1 MKKSEQKLAFLSGR
15 RSTRRIG
22 RSARTPHRAGRR
34 FGRLRQ
40 AADDVARDACG
51 LVALGLGLGCGQRGG
66 ERSLFGLLAF
76 DFLHRDL
83 GLQGL
88 QRFLRGGGPAGF
100 QLQQLL
106 LGRRHRDGGIGQLAL
121 HGGVGLRGFQQ
132 RFLRGQLLG
141 AGQMGGLLFSHT
153 LHDHVGLRLFGL
165 GAGLGFGSHI
175 QFRFQ
180 TAGDRFRG
188 AHFGRRGAALLRQFL
203 FDQRQ
208 RRALG
213 LDEFAFGLQQR
224 LRRRG
229 FLLLD
234 LHALA
239 LHFTEFDGQARLR
252 RQSLRGGGLLLRFQC
267 HLVGDHPRGDG
278 LFFAGI
284 GQAQRG
290 DLRLL
295 RFDAC
300 LGGGGRG
307 FLGQQFFLQRDQRL
321 LLGGGAGAFGGGQRG
336 RLRGRFCGQ
345 RFGGFACGGVGSLRL
360 GFALTRRRRVG
371 IANGAIFRKGCC
383 LALLGQRGGGVLR
396 GRVFGQ
402 RGDRA
407 LLRIVFG
414 GGAFGDAARQGG
426 AFFGQLRGALVFD
439 GFDTGRFGGNDFSF
453 FQLPG
458 LHQRQRLGFDLGVR
472 FQLGFLF
479 GVHARQRHITQ
490 LTVGFDARLG
500 RGQDARLGVAAR
512 LHAGGGHHLHAFA
525 VDRRVADFLF
535 GLQAQMQ
542 RLRGA
547 ALRFGLRQRDLLALL
562 FQMRQRA
569 GLFQRAHFGG
579 GAVIGRFQRD
589 LVGALAL
596 HGQIERLVFGVG
608 QHLRGLARGVGVAF
622 AFARQRGDA
631 RVGRGDAGHFFARG
645 LHRGD
650 AFDSVQARLFG
661 LRVQLVGGARGLFRQ
676 FGFDGDLFGG
686 ALAVFFFLLGA
697 LLGGDADRGVG
708 FDAGAQFGGLLLDR
722 FEAGHAGLG
731 GVAQRFEALA
741 VGGDGFFRRL
751 GVLQRDGGGGGV
763 HRGAVLGQRAGAR
776 LGVGAVLGGAG
787 GLGVGLDAGDRL
799 VYGFHL
805 QRRAR
810 RRGHGRLLQDRHQI
824 KRRVLRRRL
833 RFAIGGVGD
842 GKEGAFALGQ
852 G

>member
-88 QRFLRGGGPAGF
+88 QRFLRGGGAAGF

-175 QFRFQ
+175 HFRFQ

-239 LHFTEFDGQARLR
+239 LHFTEFYGQASLR
-252 RQSLRGGGLLLRFQC
+252 RQGLRGGGLLLRFQC
-267 HLVGDHPRGDG
+267 HLVGDHPRGGG

-284 GQAQRG
+284 GQALLGVALYAQRG

-371 IANGAIFRKGCC
+371 IANGAIFRKGCR
-383 LALLGQRGGGVLR
+383 LALLGQRGDG
-396 GRVFGQ
+396 
-402 RGDRA
+402 A
-407 LLRIVFG
+407 LLRGVFG
-414 GGAFGDAARQGG
+414 GGAFGDAARQRG
-426 AFFGQLRGALVFD
+426 AFLGQAHGAFVFD
-439 GFDTGRFGGNDFSF
+439 GFDTGRFGRCGFGF
-453 FQLPG
+453 FQLRR
-458 LHQRQRLGFDLGVR
+458 LHQRQRLGFDPGVG
-472 FQLGFLF
+472 FQLGFLL
-479 GVHARQRHITQ
+479 GVHPRQRHVTQ
-490 LTVGFDARLG
+490 LAFGFDARLG
-500 RGQDARLGVAAR
+500 RGQDARLGVAPR
-512 LHAGGGHHLHAFA
+512 LHAGGGHHFHALA

-547 ALRFGLRQRDLLALL
+547 ALRLGLRQRDLLALL
-562 FQMRQRA
+562 LQMRQRA

-579 GAVIGRFQRD
+579 GAVEGRFERD
-589 LVGALAL
+589 LVGAFAL
-596 HGQIERLVFGVG
+596 HGQVERLVFGVG
-608 QHLRGLARGVGVAF
+608 QHLRGLARGIGVAF

-631 RVGRGDAGHFFARG
+631 GVGRGYADHLFARG
-645 LHRGD
+645 LHGGD
-650 AFDSVQARLFG
+650 PFHRVQAGLFG
-661 LRVQLVGGARGLFRQ
+661 LRVQLVGGARGLLRQ
-676 FGFDGDLFGG
+676 LRFDGALFGG

-708 FDAGAQFGGLLLDR
+708 FDAGAQSGRLLLDR
-722 FEAGHAGLG
+722 FKAGHAGLG
-731 GVAQRFEALA
+731 GGAQRFEALA
-741 VGGDGFFRRL
+741 VGGDGLFRRL
-751 GVLQRDGGGGGV
+751 RVLQRDGGGGGV
-763 HRGAVLGQRAGAR
+763 HRGAVLGQRTGAR

-787 GLGVGLDAGDRL
+787 GLGVGFDAGDRL

-805 QRRAR
+805 HRRAR